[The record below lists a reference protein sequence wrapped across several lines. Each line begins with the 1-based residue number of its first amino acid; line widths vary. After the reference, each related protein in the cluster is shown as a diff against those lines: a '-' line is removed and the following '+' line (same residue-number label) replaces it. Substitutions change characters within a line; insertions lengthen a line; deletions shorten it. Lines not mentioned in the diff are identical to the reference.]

1 MNQRALET
9 VLASIDRLGESLA
22 GRDCA
27 PIEQAITA
35 LSGAVASLRG
45 VGKWQDSA
53 ELRSVM
59 AQALAAID
67 AARGRV
73 NVMRD
78 ANGRQLDA
86 LGAMRANA
94 LGSLSYD
101 RTGRQP
107 RTPAKNWI

>member
-1 MNQRALET
+1 MNQGALET

-27 PIEQAITA
+27 PIEQAITE
-35 LSGAVASLRG
+35 LSSAVTALRG
-45 VGKWQDSA
+45 VGVWHDSA
-53 ELRSVM
+53 ELRHVA
-59 AQALAAID
+59 AQALAAAE

-78 ANGRQLDA
+78 ATGRQLDA
-86 LGAMRANA
+86 LGAMRAKA

-101 RTGRQP
+101 RKGRQA
-107 RTPAKNWI
+107 RAPAAN